1 MNLYQ
6 MYYFK
11 TMAKLEHYTK
21 AAEALSMTQPS
32 LSNAI
37 SALESELEIQL
48 FEKQGRNVK
57 LTKYGKKLLPYVENA
72 IEELETGI
80 KMVRE
85 MKSEADSLITLGF
98 IYTLSSEFIP
108 NVISCFRKKTQQ
120 TNINFSLKEAMTRDI
135 CTAGLVKGLKE
146 EKYDL
151 IFISLIPNDPEI
163 EFIPIFE
170 QNLVMLLPS
179 NSPLASQESVDLRDT
194 APYPIIHYSGKV
206 GLKKEI
212 NGLFEMVDMVPNIY
226 CEVED
231 EVSMAGLVSAN
242 VGIAI
247 VPYNPTLRNYKDIEI
262 RPINNPS
269 YIRKIYIGYMKN
281 RFMSPSV
288 KKFKDHVVETA
299 KIYTTIC

>member
-6 MYYFK
+6 LYYFK
-11 TMAKLEHYTK
+11 TMANLEHYTK
-21 AAEALSMTQPS
+21 AAEELSMTQPS

-37 SALESELEIQL
+37 SALESELEIHL

-57 LTKYGKKLLPYVENA
+57 LSKYGKKLLPYVDNA
-72 IEELETGI
+72 IAELETGI
-80 KMVRE
+80 KMVKE
-85 MKSEADSLITLGF
+85 MKSEANSLITLGF

-108 NVISCFRKKTQQ
+108 NVINCFRNKTQQ
-120 TNINFSLKEAMTRDI
+120 SNINFSLKEAWTKDA
-135 CTAGLVKGLKE
+135 CTDSLVKGLKE

-163 EFIPIFE
+163 EFVPIFE
-170 QNLVMLLPS
+170 QNLVVLLP
-179 NSPLASQESVDLRDT
+179 NNCPLSSQTSVDLRDT

-212 NGLFEMVDMVPNIY
+212 NRLFDMVDMVPNIY

-242 VGIAI
+242 VGMAI
-247 VPYNPTLRNYKDIEI
+247 VPYNPTLHNYQGIKIL
-262 RPINNPS
+262 PISNPFYS
-269 YIRKIYIGYMKN
+269 RKIYIGYMKN
-281 RFMSPSV
+281 RYMCSAV

-299 KIYTTIC
+299 KIYN